1 MVKDK
6 PLLWFVLLAF
16 AFCWFWA
23 GLIYLADLEY
33 GSTYASLI
41 VAVGCMSA
49 PALAAWIVSRYIL
62 KEPLQNLS
70 VNWKTARKNV
80 LFMTPLWLPL
90 WILFFYLV
98 LLLGNWLLG
107 PEIFGSVDFTYEG
120 LLNKIEDLTQG
131 QVDPESLNIPSIPVL
146 FAVIIAGAVVAGAT
160 VNLLFSLGEE
170 IGWRGLMFNRL
181 SHLPLHQRV
190 ISTGIVWGFW
200 HAPLILMGH
209 NYPAHPVS
217 GVFMMVL
224 FCVVLSYPM
233 DWFRSNSNSVLAPAA
248 FHGMINASA
257 AGLML
262 FVNPGHEF
270 IGSVVGL
277 AGMLAMLSVY
287 FVQQLISRPAGR

>member
-1 MVKDK
+1 
-6 PLLWFVLLAF
+6 
-16 AFCWFWA
+16 
-23 GLIYLADLEY
+23 
-33 GSTYASLI
+33 
-41 VAVGCMSA
+41 
-49 PALAAWIVSRYIL
+49 
-62 KEPLQNLS
+62 
-70 VNWKTARKNV
+70 
-80 LFMTPLWLPL
+80 MTPLWLPL

-98 LLLGNWLLG
+98 LLFGNWLLG

-181 SHLPLHQRV
+181 AHLPLHQRV

-233 DWFRSNSNSVLAPAA
+233 DWLRSNSNSVLAPAA